1 VPPLKY
7 ATRLFSHYLWFTCHS
22 TGCYLPCGCAKSG
35 HFHSCCPS
43 PVLNILLEIL
53 WKIVYIAIHECVIL
67 VILHIFKMSYQLRN
81 IEQCY
86 LPGKMAD
93 NMHSH
98 KKSDHLMSILPPALF
113 PHSYPHNCYSFLSH
127 FYLDSHLWALHQL
140 SVLFLAVSSCFYPQK
155 SGNSAYLVPLYHV
168 SSSPPQL
175 LVLSNSFLSLLTSL
189 NIRST
194 LCAVSGCLWL
204 SKPF

>member
-7 ATRLFSHYLWFTCHS
+7 ATRLFSHYLWFTHS

-98 KKSDHLMSILPPALF
+98 KKSDPTSCPVSALL
-113 PHSYPHNCYSFLSH
+113 PHNCYSFLSH
-127 FYLDSHLWALHQL
+127 FYLDSHLWAVNQL
-140 SVLFLAVSSCFYPQK
+140 SVLFLAVSSYTC
-155 SGNSAYLVPLYHV
+155 
-168 SSSPPQL
+168 
-175 LVLSNSFLSLLTSL
+175 
-189 NIRST
+189 ICST
-194 LCAVSGCLWL
+194 LPL
-204 SKPF
+204 K

>member
-1 VPPLKY
+1 
-7 ATRLFSHYLWFTCHS
+7 
-22 TGCYLPCGCAKSG
+22 
-35 HFHSCCPS
+35 
-43 PVLNILLEIL
+43 
-53 WKIVYIAIHECVIL
+53 
-67 VILHIFKMSYQLRN
+67 MSYQLRN

-98 KKSDHLMSILPPALF
+98 KKSDPTSCPVSALLPPQLLLLF
-113 PHSYPHNCYSFLSH
+113 ESFLSG
-127 FYLDSHLWALHQL
+127 FTSL
-140 SVLFLAVSSCFYPQK
+140 SCKSTFCAVSGFYPQK
-155 SGNSAYLVPLYHV
+155 SRNSAYLVPLYHV

-204 SKPF
+204 SKPFKKTKTVPLLCFFDSSCAVLEIMLPCKLRTRIIKQMTLRMV

>member
-1 VPPLKY
+1 MFCLLLSLLVVYLVLKPCNDNLTSNRGWCLRHANIIGWMSDMWLGY
-7 ATRLFSHYLWFTCHS
+7 IQFPSVLDLQCEMYQVIRFTCHS

-98 KKSDHLMSILPPALF
+98 KKSDPTSCPVSAL
-113 PHSYPHNCYSFLSH
+113 L
-127 FYLDSHLWALHQL
+127 
-140 SVLFLAVSSCFYPQK
+140 
-155 SGNSAYLVPLYHV
+155 
-168 SSSPPQL
+168 PPQL
-175 LVLSNSFLSLLTSL
+175 LLLFESFLSGFTSL
-189 NIRST
+189 SCKST
-194 LCAVSGCLWL
+194 FCAVSGC
-204 SKPF
+204 F